1 MVHLTRH
8 RNTSVQAEGVRTIG
22 RRRFE
27 IRQRVSCPQSDK
39 RLRYTVETWFFF
51 PHSLQMNRWSY
62 TPTDY
67 QQSLKNYIRLG
78 VPVHVLESL
87 LGPDDPRFAHPTD
100 MPREIVA
107 FCEETGQALPV
118 ETADFAFRDT
128 AFDIQAAQ
136 FVFGFHAYLF
146 AAEVRDGEIHRRGH
160 VVKIKIVSEDNEAS
174 LFSNP
179 TLMACNVGVGISSSG
194 LAITFDT
201 TASHSANEIG
211 VKDVVLQEKT
221 WYGGWKDIPM
231 SNYCTYNSDW
241 YAGDVV
247 YTGANKGTTYRVK
260 CTHYAKFGSTEL
272 TLDNTSS
279 ELTYN

>member
-1 MVHLTRH
+1 
-8 RNTSVQAEGVRTIG
+8 
-22 RRRFE
+22 
-27 IRQRVSCPQSDK
+27 
-39 RLRYTVETWFFF
+39 
-51 PHSLQMNRWSY
+51 MN
-62 TPTDY
+62 
-67 QQSLKNYIRLG
+67 K
-78 VPVHVLESL
+78 
-87 LGPDDPRFAHPTD
+87 
-100 MPREIVA
+100 
-107 FCEETGQALPV
+107 
-118 ETADFAFRDT
+118 
-128 AFDIQAAQ
+128 
-136 FVFGFHAYLF
+136 
-146 AAEVRDGEIHRRGH
+146 
-160 VVKIKIVSEDNEAS
+160 KIKIIS
-174 LFSNP
+174 LFVAVCCLFLGNLSIVAAEDFFVEMPNSKTEIVSKGNEVSLLSNP
-179 TLMACNVGVGISSSG
+179 TLTACNVGIGISSGG

-272 TLDNTSS
+272 TLNNTSS